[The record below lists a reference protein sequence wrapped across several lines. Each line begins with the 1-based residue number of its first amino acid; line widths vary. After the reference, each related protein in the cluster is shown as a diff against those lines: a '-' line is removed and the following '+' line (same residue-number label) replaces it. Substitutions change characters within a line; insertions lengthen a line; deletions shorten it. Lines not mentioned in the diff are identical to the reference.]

1 MEREVYKVNFDE
13 LRESV
18 LDGFKKLGNFVN
30 QNYESWMESASDDDK
45 SNLTL
50 AVLVLCSEAA
60 VALYAAN
67 DQGEIVVDENHKY
80 YDVVDTV
87 APLYEELIDT
97 ADKAD
102 YSAKDRVLDAILG

>member
-1 MEREVYKVNFDE
+1 MEREVYKVNFNE

-30 QNYESWMESASDDDK
+30 QNYESLMESASDDDK
-45 SNLTL
+45 SNLAL
-50 AVLVLCSEAA
+50 ALMVLCSEAA
-60 VALYAAN
+60 VALYAVN

-87 APLYEELIDT
+87 APLYEELIDA

-102 YSAKDRVLDAILG
+102 DSAKDRVLDAILG